1 MSGVGIGEAS
11 LKEGGE
17 FKSDEFS
24 LDGFST
30 DTVTFVDESSFKQHC
45 AHWKH

>member
-1 MSGVGIGEAS
+1 VTSNDWLLATSSSVTSSNVDSFMSGVGIGEAS

-24 LDGFST
+24 LD
-30 DTVTFVDESSFKQHC
+30 
-45 AHWKH
+45 